1 MNPKKPTWFKFG
13 DLLGFGGPT
22 LLSLIGTIIVF
33 CSDSIVNAAT
43 GAPVPT
49 GVFGVHGLMVTLTLT
64 FLAIYLYVIHLRVKD
79 LKPFR
84 YMTGN
89 GYGVMVHSGKYETS
103 FEDDDILGQ
112 FEQAF
117 SDWDKI
123 FPGKVYPKVNGKV
136 FWVWFEPA
144 PLHSPRSKLIKV
156 AGYTIAGSAKTT
168 VAYKDPKQP
177 LDRTALQHEIGH
189 MIQGAVTGSWD
200 MAEHHKRSAD
210 HKLP

>member
-1 MNPKKPTWFKFG
+1 MNPKKPIWFKLG

-33 CSDSIVNAAT
+33 CSDNIVNAKT

-64 FLAIYLYVIHLRVKD
+64 FLAIYLYVIRLRIKE
-79 LKPFR
+79 LKEFR
-84 YMTGN
+84 YMAGN

-103 FEDDDILGQ
+103 FKDSDILDQ

-123 FPGKVYPKVNGKV
+123 FPSKVYPKVNGHV

-144 PLHSPRSKLIKV
+144 PVHDPKSKKIKV
-156 AGYTIAGSAKTT
+156 AGMTIAGSSKT
-168 VAYKDPKQP
+168 VIAYKDPKQP
-177 LDRTALQHEIGH
+177 LDKTALQHEIGH
-189 MIQGAVTGSWD
+189 MIQGAVTDNWD
-200 MAEHHKRSAD
+200 ITEHHKRSAEY
-210 HKLP
+210 KLP